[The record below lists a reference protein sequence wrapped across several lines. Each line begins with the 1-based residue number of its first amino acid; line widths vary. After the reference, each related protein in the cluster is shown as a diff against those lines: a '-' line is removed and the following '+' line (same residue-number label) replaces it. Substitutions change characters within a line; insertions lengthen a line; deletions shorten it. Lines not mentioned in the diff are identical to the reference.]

1 MEIKALDDFIIEKN
15 FKVSLKEM
23 NHIKEICYCQKRNGK
38 ITIQLLDKDTYVNL
52 ETGEVKECNHIENRS
67 ESKLQVSQ
75 SLKRLRDY
83 INYNLVDTKKCKWIC
98 LTYAENM
105 TDTKRLYLDF
115 DKFIKKL
122 RYHYGHF
129 EYIVAMEPQG
139 RGAWHAHLIL
149 IFTKDAPYI
158 PNKTLSELWAQGYT
172 KTQKLDNNIDN
183 IGAYLTA
190 YLGDMELNQCI
201 ENKVSYNKNDIKV
214 VDTIGDMKLK
224 TPKKFVKGGRLSMY
238 PPNFNIYRIS
248 KGIKKPEKTYMSYKE
263 AKEKIGEF
271 SPTYSKALSLHDN
284 ESNFS
289 NTIVYEYY
297 NTKRK

>member
-1 MEIKALDDFIIEKN
+1 MEIKALDDFTIEKN

-139 RGAWHAHLIL
+139 RGAWHAHCSNGGAVALHIHKNAVCNAEL
-149 IFTKDAPYI
+149 R
-158 PNKTLSELWAQGYT
+158 LSARSAGGHAV
-172 KTQKLDNNIDN
+172 
-183 IGAYLTA
+183 GACSRRA
-190 YLGDMELNQCI
+190 
-201 ENKVSYNKNDIKV
+201 
-214 VDTIGDMKLK
+214 
-224 TPKKFVKGGRLSMY
+224 GGRPLCGQS
-238 PPNFNIYRIS
+238 
-248 KGIKKPEKTYMSYKE
+248 G
-263 AKEKIGEF
+263 
-271 SPTYSKALSLHDN
+271 
-284 ESNFS
+284 
-289 NTIVYEYY
+289 
-297 NTKRK
+297 